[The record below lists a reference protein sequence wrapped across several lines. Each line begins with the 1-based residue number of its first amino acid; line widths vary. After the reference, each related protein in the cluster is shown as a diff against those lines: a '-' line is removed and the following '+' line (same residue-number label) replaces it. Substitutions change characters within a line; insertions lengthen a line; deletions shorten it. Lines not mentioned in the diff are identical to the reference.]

1 MQRQS
6 ALVEARIQLKKL
18 RSAVSAALQ
27 QGNVSNAK
35 VSAAIAPGAADRQRR
50 QSEMRRCAEWMRASL
65 EERMRERD
73 MVTEHL
79 STRREEL
86 ERRRAQLAR
95 ARQDEERMAQERTE
109 TQHAVQHKRYARAQ
123 RLQRCTLTE
132 RTHAAHLHRDV
143 WRERARLLR
152 DLECIYPIHLVD
164 ARELLYSIVD
174 IPLPNGVASLPHARK
189 TDLEQAA
196 AALGL
201 VSQLVVLLSTYLA
214 TNIHYP
220 IYAVGSRAMIQDG
233 ISTMH
238 GPRM

>member
-1 MQRQS
+1 M
-6 ALVEARIQLKKL
+6 
-18 RSAVSAALQ
+18 
-27 QGNVSNAK
+27 
-35 VSAAIAPGAADRQRR
+35 
-50 QSEMRRCAEWMRASL
+50 
-65 EERMRERD
+65 
-73 MVTEHL
+73 
-79 STRREEL
+79 
-86 ERRRAQLAR
+86 
-95 ARQDEERMAQERTE
+95 
-109 TQHAVQHKRYARAQ
+109 
-123 RLQRCTLTE
+123 
-132 RTHAAHLHRDV
+132 HRDV

-174 IPLPNGVASLPHARK
+174 IPLPNGVASSPPARK

-220 IYAVGSRAMIQDG
+220 IYAVGSRAKIQDG